1 MDALFGQRG
10 LGAADEGAEDEFTAA
25 RLRADAPSMAN
36 RFKDFLRDALPDER
50 VLDMA
55 DSGERRFIVDLDSL
69 RMFDSSM
76 AAKLLHN
83 AEILLPHF
91 ILALNQY
98 VGDALSRS
106 PGYKQPDVVAAGV
119 EQPTEGT
126 GARGRWSLGFTG
138 SFAANHV
145 STPIFCLLLQ
155 TLFFL
160 CAHADHALLSVLR
173 PRTVF
178 QNNR

>member
-55 DSGERRFIVDLDSL
+55 ESGERRFLVDLDSL
-69 RMFDSSM
+69 RMFDSGM

-91 ILALNQY
+91 VLALNQH
-98 VGDALSRS
+98 VGDVLSRS
-106 PGYKQPDVVAAGV
+106 PGFKQTDAAVAAAAGV
-119 EQPTEGT
+119 DVSAQQPTEGT
-126 GARGRWSLGFTG
+126 GTRGRWSLGFTG

-145 STPIFCLLLQ
+145 S
-155 TLFFL
+155 
-160 CAHADHALLSVLR
+160 ALLC
-173 PRTVF
+173 
-178 QNNR
+178 